1 MEPPTARQ
9 VPALTRPG
17 GCLSRDTITAALRE
31 VLLQRQEVVAAYLFG
46 SFATGRER
54 PDSDVD
60 VAVLLDAQVPHRDDP
75 LYRLNLMASL
85 TERLHCTV
93 DVVIL
98 NDAPLVLRHQVLTY
112 GERILETDRVQR
124 VAYEVRSFQLY
135 FDFRPILDR
144 IAEATRRHIR
154 EGTFGHQYRGHRDPL
169 GDALR
174 ARERLEGSEE
184 YDV

>member
-1 MEPPTARQ
+1 MEPPSARH
-9 VPALTRPG
+9 VASHARTG
-17 GCLSRDTITAALRE
+17 GCLSRGTITSALRE
-31 VLLQRQEVVAAYLFG
+31 ALSQRQEVVAAYLFG
-46 SFATGRER
+46 SYATGRER

-60 VAVLLDAQVPHRDDP
+60 VAVLLDTETPHCDDP
-75 LYRLNLMASL
+75 LYRLDLIASL
-85 TERLHCTV
+85 AERLHCSV

-112 GERILETDRVQR
+112 GERILETDRAQR

-135 FDFRPILDR
+135 FDFRPILDT

>member
-1 MEPPTARQ
+1 MNTMPIRT
-9 VPALTRPG
+9 G
-17 GCLSRDTITAALRE
+17 WSRR
-31 VLLQRQEVVAAYLFG
+31 RF
-46 SFATGRER
+46 
-54 PDSDVD
+54 
-60 VAVLLDAQVPHRDDP
+60 
-75 LYRLNLMASL
+75 L
-85 TERLHCTV
+85 TEALEDSHTQF
-93 DVVIL
+93 VV
-98 NDAPLVLRHQVLTY
+98 N
-112 GERILETDRVQR
+112 GERILETDRAQR

-135 FDFRPILDR
+135 FDFRPILDT